1 MKIIINDSDNFILFF
16 NKLNDI
22 SLDNEDDYKNIFL
35 KLKHFYN
42 IDIYGFYNINVF
54 IDNNYGYILKIK
66 KEDDLDLYYKQIDM
80 LISVEK
86 INILY
91 KVNDFFFINNLDKF
105 NIYFYDDF
113 FYLEIIDEISDKEY
127 NYLLENSEIIYENI
141 NIFNNKII
149 K

>member
-80 LISVEK
+80 HISVEK